1 MLPSALHGTAPH
13 HAVSE
18 LVAGLQGSPSKSW
31 GEVMVVF
38 LGQTFTNQTGQR
50 ENTRARY
57 HEILCFYMF
66 FVHEFVVSVSHSLDH
81 WLMPKPSEMLLR
93 FFVTEGAG
101 WLRAQMG
108 HRSCLWPCGFPT
120 DQGCV
125 DGHLRGLLLQVFKRL
140 PSSRQ
145 IFLPRNTSEVEAT
158 LRSAKA
164 NIAI

>member
-1 MLPSALHGTAPH
+1 M
-13 HAVSE
+13 
-18 LVAGLQGSPSKSW
+18 
-31 GEVMVVF
+31 
-38 LGQTFTNQTGQR
+38 
-50 ENTRARY
+50 RY
-57 HEILCFYMF
+57 HEILCVYMF

-108 HRSCLWPCGFPT
+108 HRSCLWPCGFHT

-125 DGHLRGLLLQVFKRL
+125 GGHLRGLLLQGQLGFHTFQVFKRL
-140 PSSRQ
+140 QSSRQ
-145 IFLPRNTSEVEAT
+145 IFLSRNTSEVEAT